1 MSNAYRC
8 GMVQIDDEYNIV
20 LVSTEELQA
29 RNMWQPNICIEIKL
43 GIQLA
48 INTNAVFILVRAV
61 LFVFKMIASVCP

>member
-48 INTNAVFILVRAV
+48 INTN
-61 LFVFKMIASVCP
+61 